1 MNHAQRARDNAISFE
16 VKKDGLQQR
25 QSGDWVLRLT
35 VQAIDMHQTIVAA
48 AMGTRF
54 ACVLVEVNDD
64 ESPVDHV
71 AIARDKW
78 RELGCAKQAG
88 IRCKEP
94 IFRAYLR
101 ESWGWI
107 DVDTEEDAAAAVRQF
122 CGVASRSDFDK
133 PGQNEAR
140 LKWHNLDN
148 GFQAWRVAERA

>member
-1 MNHAQRARDNAISFE
+1 VNHAQRARDNAISFE

-71 AIARDKW
+71 AIERDKW
-78 RELGCAKQAG
+78 RELGCARQAG
-88 IRCKEP
+88 IRCKDAT
-94 IFRAYLR
+94 FRAFLR
-101 ESWGWI
+101 EQHNY
-107 DVDTEEDAAAAVRQF
+107 DVGDEGDAAAAVRDI

-133 PGQNEAR
+133 PGQTEAR
-140 LKWHNLDN
+140 LKWHKLDN
-148 GFQAWRVAERA
+148 AFQAWRVAEHA